1 LVDARDLLRI
11 SDHASDGVRQVNQL
25 PVHFT
30 YLTYLT
36 QEFDFHFSIHFSLT
50 INLLN
55 TLSEHPLSYSNIHQT
70 STFFLT
76 FTPLTLNM
84 AGMDDS
90 IFKRLS
96 PELRNRIYELTFT
109 GSEGIIIQ
117 CTKSGISK
125 GPKGIIIQCP
135 IPGFSKKATVSSPN
149 ISLTRTCREIR
160 QESLKMYYFLNSIT
174 IVASADRELPDG
186 RVNREHIPG
195 WALRTNLIGYERL
208 IGQALLR
215 EVRHIKLKLRGFAHD
230 SYRSG
235 NQQHAM
241 WKMSREQLLDVR
253 SRFHPLAHFE
263 VQFKIEILSF
273 DLSSSGNTFNA
284 VWDVDQPVEQLE
296 ERLVA
301 ADPGL
306 AVYLND
312 FIIFKPEAHMVLFVA
327 GASYAN

>member
-1 LVDARDLLRI
+1 
-11 SDHASDGVRQVNQL
+11 VNQL

-36 QEFDFHFSIHFSLT
+36 QPSDFHFSIHFSLT

-109 GSEGIIIQ
+109 GSEGITIQ
-117 CTKSGISK
+117 CTKNGVFK
-125 GPKGIIIQCP
+125 E
-135 IPGFSKKATVSSPN
+135 ATVSSPN

-160 QESLKMYYFLNSIT
+160 RESLKMYYFLNSIT
-174 IVASADRELPDG
+174 IVASVVRDLPG
-186 RVNREHIPG
+186 GGENLEEIPSR
-195 WALRTNLIGYERL
+195 ALRTNLIGYERL

-215 EVRHIKLKLRGFAHD
+215 EVRHIKLKLRGFANG
-230 SYRSG
+230 YPRTE
-235 NQQHAM
+235 NQRQAK
-241 WKMSREQLLDVR
+241 WKMSREHLLDAR

-263 VQFKIEILSF
+263 VHFEIEARYF
-273 DLSSSGNTFNA
+273 DWFSSENTLNI

-301 ADPGL
+301 ADPSL
-306 AVYLND
+306 AVHLNGM
-312 FIIFKPEAHMVLFVA
+312 IPLKPQAHMVLFVA
-327 GASYAN
+327 GASYFSSDQSSLY